1 MRKYFII
8 LIPFFI
14 GISPLRTQAN
24 TDARMTGLSGTY
36 TTLAQGYRCVGIN
49 PANLGTYKRPSLNLM
64 NFSIGLSNNFFSL
77 SNFNTITGVH
87 LEDSLAYNYFPK
99 SQFYDL
105 FGGSGLRT
113 TLTVELPFP
122 LINFS
127 TRQFAFTTQL
137 SSNIDMGLPDGFVD
151 FLLFGNPFGKN
162 ISLDMDQ
169 FIVWTLESGIS
180 FGHQFSNFSAGIT
193 LKYILGLFYMGLESV
208 NTPFL
213 TTDISGFT
221 GKNQYL
227 IQQAVGGSG
236 LGLDVGITTKES
248 ATGVRAGIS
257 IINLLGTVKWT
268 QDHFM
273 RSSLENSLVAAG
285 DWYLRPNEFM
295 LMSIVMD
302 SVTALSFTE
311 KSSDPLIYLETYK
324 VISVADLEAVNFS
337 NEDSSYMVQ
346 LNENAYL
353 LPSGGKYSLNDLIG
367 ENDVE
372 KTAPSYYQ
380 YVSGADNP
388 FTTRQPM
395 YLRLGLSKNI
405 KEYGL
410 LAGDLVTG
418 FSNRRGSSS
427 SWRMSIGA
435 ELLRFKPAI
444 FRIGYSFGGFTQK
457 SMSLGYGIKIGSF
470 RWDTAIAFNGGFSI
484 NDAKGFN
491 LALGLI
497 WQR

>member
-1 MRKYFII
+1 MRKFLLII
-8 LIPFFI
+8 FSLFLET
-14 GISPLRTQAN
+14 SSLTAQAN
-24 TDARMTGLSGTY
+24 TDARMAGLSGTY

-49 PANLGTYKRPSLNLM
+49 PANLGAYKRPSLNLM

-77 SNFNTITGVH
+77 ANYNTITGVH

-105 FGGSGLRT
+105 FGGNGLRIMQT
-113 TLTVELPFP
+113 IELPFP

-127 TRQFAFTTQL
+127 TRSFAFTTQL
-137 SSNIDMGLPDGFVD
+137 SSNIDMGLPEGFVD

-169 FIVWTLESGIS
+169 FIIQTLESGVS
-180 FGHQFSNFSAGIT
+180 YGHQFSNFSAGVT

-208 NTPFL
+208 NTPYL
-213 TTDISGFT
+213 TTDVSGFT

-236 LGLDVGITTKES
+236 LGLDVGFTTKES
-248 ATGVRAGIS
+248 ASGIQAGIS
-257 IINLLGTVKWT
+257 VINLLGTVTWT
-268 QDHFM
+268 QDHIM
-273 RSSLENSLVAAG
+273 RSSLENSLSAAG

-311 KSSDPLIYLETYK
+311 ETIDPLIYLETYK
-324 VISVADLEAVNFS
+324 VISVTDMEMVNFS
-337 NEDSSYMVQ
+337 NEDSSYLVQ

-372 KTAPSYYQ
+372 KEAPSYYDFA
-380 YVSGADNP
+380 SGAENP

-395 YLRLGLSKNI
+395 YLRLGVSKNI
-405 KEYGL
+405 EEYGL

-427 SWRMSIGA
+427 SWRMSLGA
-435 ELLRFKPAI
+435 ELMKFKPATI
-444 FRIGYSFGGFTQK
+444 RIGYSFGGFTEK
-457 SMSLGYGIKIGSF
+457 SMSLGYGIKIGNF
-470 RWDTAIAFNGGFSI
+470 RWDTAVAFHGGFSL
-484 NDAKGFN
+484 NEAKGFN
-491 LALGLI
+491 VAMGLV